1 MMAYLSL
8 HYGIWNPDSGAV
20 YGQKALALAKQIKF
34 KRGEARALIG
44 LARASDIQ
52 NDLPKSLEY
61 AFQVIAIAE
70 ENNYLLEKAMCYTD
84 HAYDLSQLEG
94 NLTEDSYLKQAELI
108 YGTLGNDHDTDY
120 WNVFNRMR
128 LATGFF
134 FYANPNDSTLRLI
147 QNLVNSTLNSEYW
160 QPVLLRTLA
169 EAQMQLGKNELALN
183 NLKQVADI
191 VKNVK
196 NYYQLAY
203 TYTDL
208 SSIYRA
214 MHNKDS
220 SIYFAGLGFA
230 EAQHVGMR
238 ESVIAASKLL
248 VEQYE
253 SVDLKKHF
261 TTARCTIRLMKLCM
275 VKKK

>member
-1 MMAYLSL
+1 M
-8 HYGIWNPDSGAV
+8 
-20 YGQKALALAKQIKF
+20 
-34 KRGEARALIG
+34 
-44 LARASDIQ
+44 
-52 NDLPKSLEY
+52 
-61 AFQVIAIAE
+61 
-70 ENNYLLEKAMCYTD
+70 
-84 HAYDLSQLEG
+84 
-94 NLTEDSYLKQAELI
+94 
-108 YGTLGNDHDTDY
+108 
-120 WNVFNRMR
+120 
-128 LATGFF
+128 
-134 FYANPNDSTLRLI
+134 
-147 QNLVNSTLNSEYW
+147 
-160 QPVLLRTLA
+160 
-169 EAQMQLGKNELALN
+169 ALN

-253 SVDLKKHF
+253 SVDLKKALYYSKMHDSLNEIVYGEEKVKSLQK
-261 TTARCTIRLMKLCM
+261 TISQEQQRQRNKEVEQIAYQNNLKQFGLLSGMGIFLLVAFILYRNNRQKQR
-275 VKKK
+275 